1 MKIALQID
9 VENLY
14 AFSFD
19 TQTNLSELMRDIVN
33 RIVDKG
39 AVADNLGHP
48 IRGVA
53 LSYRVIPEETDIA
66 VTAEQVVK
74 TINQIF

>member
-9 VENLY
+9 VENLS

-39 AVADNLGHP
+39 AVADNLRHP